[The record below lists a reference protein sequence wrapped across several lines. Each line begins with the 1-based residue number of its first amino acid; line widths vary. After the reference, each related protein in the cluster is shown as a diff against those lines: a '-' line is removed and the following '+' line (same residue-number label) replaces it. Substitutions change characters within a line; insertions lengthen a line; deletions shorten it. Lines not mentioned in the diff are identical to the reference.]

1 MPEYSFVHD
10 PEVDHRTVYDGAQFE
25 TLMRELAAQKSF
37 TWDVEGD
44 GVDPFKGRRIIGHG
58 FAWRRENGQLAAF
71 YTPTRHESLM
81 GLLPARQQL
90 DADMVTAAV
99 KPVLENPS
107 VTKCGHYL
115 HTDVMLAWADDI
127 QVSGPLHDTLT
138 ASKLINENLY
148 GYKLTDC
155 LRTFRIKHDPDW
167 KKSINPDI
175 EQQSKHLFGTK
186 GIKKVVQAHGY
197 KYCDTDL
204 MGTYACQD
212 VVYEQ
217 RLAEYQVP
225 FNQRWWD
232 TWQLEM
238 ELFWCAVDMRK
249 KGVPVVPQ
257 ILQDLAEEQQERM
270 RDLQAFIWK
279 LAGEEFDVGND
290 NELRRILFDKLG
302 YPFHAKTKGKW
313 VDGEKVNQ
321 QDKVDDDAL
330 WWLEKFHGCQLA
342 KYQREW
348 NKAAKIVS
356 TYTLPIIELTDDH
369 NILHTEFDP
378 GGAKTGRFS
387 CLTGGAAVRT
397 REGVV
402 RMDEVQAGME
412 VWTHQQRWRPVV
424 RQWRV
429 GEREVLDFKLA
440 NGNVLSCTR
449 SHRLLC
455 SDGEWRT
462 AGVIYER
469 FKEVG
474 GEPQQPQVGCE
485 AVPAQGSVDVGGD
498 CRSASNNVSQRAACG
513 EIRHSYAGAESLGGL
528 ALFGV
533 ERGGEESDEGAIGIQ
548 TSAVEGHGFRRARIL
563 DPRTGRPAIIR
574 ASAGVGAGV
583 GCSGIAGMG
592 SDPSH
597 RRESEEQR
605 IGQSG
610 GDDSSGSRAYSL
622 VAGAGLQS
630 VAIEEI
636 NVGGSHTVYDLMVAE
651 DETFEV
657 EGIVSHNSRDPNLQN
672 IPIRTPLG
680 RRIREAFIAR
690 EGMVRYCLDYSQIEL
705 RVLAHLSQDPL
716 LLKVYR
722 EGGDVHRTTAMEVFG
737 SDQKVDGIDMRR
749 LAKILNFGIPFGI
762 TEIGVQRNLNKD
774 LPEGQDAIDEDRAT
788 WALNGWYHKY
798 AGVDAWRKSIWYQ
811 FAQNGG
817 EGWNMFGRP
826 RRVEDILSDKAWKR
840 SRAEREITSTMAQGG
855 AADLIKRSM
864 LRTWQYLKS
873 QQDCEA
879 YLVLMIHDDLQF
891 DMMPDGS
898 AKVIRECKKIMESTC
913 QDVMSVPIKVDVEY
927 FTDNWKNKREME
939 AFH

>member
-10 PEVDHRTVYDGAQFE
+10 PEVDHRTVYDSDQFE
-25 TLMRELAAQKSF
+25 TLMRELSAQKSF

-71 YTPTRHESLM
+71 YVPTRHESLM
-81 GLLPARQQL
+81 GLLPPRQQL

-99 KPVLENPS
+99 KPVLENQS
-107 VTKCGHYL
+107 GMKCGHYL
-115 HTDVMLAWADDI
+115 HTDVMLAWADGI

-186 GIKKVVQAHGY
+186 GIKKVVQAYGY

-249 KGVPVVPQ
+249 TGVPVVPQ
-257 ILQDLAEEQQERM
+257 VLQDLAEEQQERM
-270 RDLQAFIWK
+270 RDLQTFIWK
-279 LAGEEFDVGND
+279 LAAEEFDVGND
-290 NELRRILFDKLG
+290 NELRRILFEKLG
-302 YPFHAKTKGKW
+302 YPSHAKTKGQW

-321 QDKVDDDAL
+321 RDKVDDDAL

-348 NKAAKIVS
+348 NKASKIVS
-356 TYTLPIIELTDDH
+356 TYTLPIIDMCDPH

-387 CLTGGAAVRT
+387 S
-397 REGVV
+397 RE
-402 RMDEVQAGME
+402 
-412 VWTHQQRWRPVV
+412 
-424 RQWRV
+424 
-429 GEREVLDFKLA
+429 
-440 NGNVLSCTR
+440 
-449 SHRLLC
+449 
-455 SDGEWRT
+455 
-462 AGVIYER
+462 
-469 FKEVG
+469 
-474 GEPQQPQVGCE
+474 
-485 AVPAQGSVDVGGD
+485 
-498 CRSASNNVSQRAACG
+498 
-513 EIRHSYAGAESLGGL
+513 
-528 ALFGV
+528 
-533 ERGGEESDEGAIGIQ
+533 
-548 TSAVEGHGFRRARIL
+548 
-563 DPRTGRPAIIR
+563 
-574 ASAGVGAGV
+574 
-583 GCSGIAGMG
+583 
-592 SDPSH
+592 
-597 RRESEEQR
+597 
-605 IGQSG
+605 
-610 GDDSSGSRAYSL
+610 
-622 VAGAGLQS
+622 
-630 VAIEEI
+630 
-636 NVGGSHTVYDLMVAE
+636 
-651 DETFEV
+651 
-657 EGIVSHNSRDPNLQN
+657 PNLQN

-680 RRIREAFIAR
+680 RRIREAFVTR
-690 EGMVRYCLDYSQIEL
+690 PGMIRYCLDYSQIEL

-774 LPEGQDAIDEDRAT
+774 LPEGQAAIDEERAT

-826 RRVEDILSDKAWKR
+826 RRVEDIMSDKAWKR

-864 LRTWQYLKS
+864 LRTWQYLKA

-879 YLVLMIHDDLQF
+879 YMVLMIHDDLQF
-891 DMMPDGS
+891 DMVPDGS
-898 AKVIRECKKIMESTC
+898 AKVIRECKRIMESTC
-913 QDVMSVPIKVDVEY
+913 QDVMSVPIKVDAEY

-939 AFH
+939 AFN